1 MNAEGK
7 EADIMTNR
15 SLIETLLPRRELS
28 AEARREKAIHHGH
41 RQKLEMGT

>member
-1 MNAEGK
+1 
-7 EADIMTNR
+7 MTESR
-15 SLIETLLPRRELS
+15 RFLIETLLPRRELS